1 MKLANR
7 LSRVKPSATLAVNA
21 KALELKNRGVDV
33 ISLAVGEPDFPTPPH
48 IAEAAKKAI
57 DEHFTR
63 YTAVAGIPEI
73 RAGICG
79 YYQKVHG
86 VSAKNENV
94 IIGNGGKQCL
104 YNLLLCLLNE
114 GDDVL
119 IPVPYWTSYPDMAA
133 LVGANPVFV
142 PSSAENGYRI
152 SLGALDASLTP
163 KTKLLLLNSPS
174 NPSGV
179 AIRKK
184 NWIPSSAGRWKK
196 IYSSSPT
203 KFTSSLCMMK
213 NINRAQANFGSNIR
227 IRLQFSTRFPKAS
240 P

>member
-48 IAEAAKKAI
+48 IAESAKKAI

-73 RAGICG
+73 RAGICE
-79 YYQKVHG
+79 YYQKIHG

-163 KTKLLLLNSPS
+163 KTKLLLLNSP
-174 NPSGV
+174 
-179 AIRKK
+179 
-184 NWIPSSAGRWKK
+184 
-196 IYSSSPT
+196 
-203 KFTSSLCMMK
+203 
-213 NINRAQANFGSNIR
+213 
-227 IRLQFSTRFPKAS
+227 
-240 P
+240 